1 MLLYTVL
8 LSAFLT
14 TLLALLLLF
23 NVIKEGHRSKIVILT
38 FLCFCWLLYS
48 FIIYTEKGDVIR
60 ELTKRKWATIEAQ
73 MVNGEKTI
81 IEAPLQVS
89 KILDVPIISQLPE
102 LPRGCEVTSL
112 AMLLQFKGIEI
123 DKMELAKQIRKDTTP
138 YQVKE
143 GKVYFGHPNEGF
155 VGDMYNLDEPGL
167 GVYHKPIM
175 ELAEKF
181 LPNQVVDLT
190 GSDFSELERSLS
202 KGLPVWVIINSRYK
216 ELPSEE
222 FRVWDTPKG
231 KVTITYREHSVVM
244 TGYDREYIYFN
255 DPLTGEKNKKTS
267 KQNFIDAWVQ
277 MGKQAISFY
286 V

>member
-1 MLLYTVL
+1 MFFYTVI

-14 TLLALLLLF
+14 ILLALLLLF
-23 NVIKEGHRSKIVILT
+23 NVIKERYRSISMVFS
-38 FLCFCWLLYS
+38 FLFFFLFLYS
-48 FIIYTEKGDVIR
+48 LTMFTTKGDVIR
-60 ELTKRKWATIEAQ
+60 ELTKKKWAAIEAQ

-123 DKMELAKQIRKDTTP
+123 DKMELAKRIRKDTTP

-155 VGDMYNLDEPGL
+155 VGDMYNLDEPGF

-181 LPNQVVDLT
+181 LPDQVV
-190 GSDFSELERSLS
+190 
-202 KGLPVWVIINSRYK
+202 
-216 ELPSEE
+216 
-222 FRVWDTPKG
+222 
-231 KVTITYREHSVVM
+231 
-244 TGYDREYIYFN
+244 
-255 DPLTGEKNKKTS
+255 
-267 KQNFIDAWVQ
+267 
-277 MGKQAISFY
+277 
-286 V
+286 